1 MCNAMTRT
9 CKFEE
14 GNFRDRIWYRGID
27 KCRESRVV
35 LEVEVREIGQ
45 ENGTVQRWV
54 DGERLCSHLD
64 KNVTEI
70 SFKNV
75 TQAGKYC

>member
-1 MCNAMTRT
+1 MTCA

-14 GNFRDRIWYRGID
+14 GNLRDRIWYGGID
-27 KCRESRVV
+27 KCGESRIV
-35 LEVEVREIGQ
+35 LEVEVREIRQ

-64 KNVTEI
+64 EIGTEI
-70 SFKNV
+70 SSLNV
-75 TQAGKYC
+75 AQADIVDERG

>member
-1 MCNAMTRT
+1 MTCA

-14 GNFRDRIWYRGID
+14 GNLRDRIGYGGIH
-27 KCRESRVV
+27 KCGESRIV
-35 LEVEVREIGQ
+35 LEVEVREIRQ

-64 KNVTEI
+64 ENGTEI
-70 SFKNV
+70 SSLNV
-75 TQAGKYC
+75 AQADIVDERG